1 VKIPEIDPSEV
12 EHLSSE
18 DVEGMGEEELKHY
31 VHELEVKPYVSE
43 GAVKILKAEGAEEL
57 GNDGKAVLID
67 ARPKRITV
75 AEPLELSSLSSSSYY
90 CRSKLEREDRYAE
103 ARSAIKEEFEF
114 VRGIYGCRCI
124 HHRLPEREEQSVSR
138 ARRWALMA
146 EEGCVVPYAKKR
158 RRYSSH
164 KGEVG
169 NVPDNIVD
177 RNFHAS
183 APNRL
188 WLMDVIS
195 SRSPPERLI

>member
-1 VKIPEIDPSEV
+1 MKIPEIDPSEV

-114 VRGIYGCRCI
+114 VRGIYGCRCRSAKS
-124 HHRLPEREEQSVSR
+124 HLCLGQEGGPSWPRRDALSPTPRSAVVTAPTR
-138 ARRWALMA
+138 ARSETSRTTSLI
-146 EEGCVVPYAKKR
+146 ETSTR
-158 RRYSSH
+158 
-164 KGEVG
+164 
-169 NVPDNIVD
+169 
-177 RNFHAS
+177 
-183 APNRL
+183 APRIDYGL
-188 WLMDVIS
+188 WM
-195 SRSPPERLI
+195 

>member
-1 VKIPEIDPSEV
+1 MKIPEIDPSEV

-124 HHRLPEREEQSVSR
+124 HHRLPEREEPSVSR

-146 EEGCVVPYAKKR
+146 EEGCSGIDFGSLDCPVVLQVNGMECSFTQELVNNDQVVIR
-158 RRYSSH
+158 RETPRT
-164 KGEVG
+164 
-169 NVPDNIVD
+169 
-177 RNFHAS
+177 
-183 APNRL
+183 
-188 WLMDVIS
+188 
-195 SRSPPERLI
+195 

>member
-1 VKIPEIDPSEV
+1 MKIPEIDPSEV

-103 ARSAIKEEFEF
+103 ARSAIKD
-114 VRGIYGCRCI
+114 VPQRGIRVCEGYLWVPLHTPSLAG
-124 HHRLPEREEQSVSR
+124 
-138 ARRWALMA
+138 ARRAI
-146 EEGCVVPYAKKR
+146 CVSGKK
-158 RRYSSH
+158 
-164 KGEVG
+164 VG
-169 NVPDNIVD
+169 PHG
-177 RNFHAS
+177 RGGMRCPLRQE
-183 APNRL
+183 APSLQLPQGRG
-188 WLMDVIS
+188 
-195 SRSPPERLI
+195 RKRPGQHR